1 MEKNDFVPYSKTT
14 PNKCYQNTFETT
26 CDYSGDNEEKSQNKV
41 EEKSQD
47 NFGEIESSSTICK
60 EFFCNKC
67 EYYTKKNSDFIK
79 HLKTKKHNNRM
90 NEDDKTICDICNRQY
105 SSASNL
111 WKHKQK
117 CRAKEQSVKKKESIA
132 KPEKFTNDMILE
144 LIKQNKELQTTLIE
158 QSAAIMEQNTKLVE
172 MTSKGQTNINTTNSN
187 NTTNNNQFN
196 INLFLNEQCKNAVN
210 IVDFLNSLQ
219 VQIQDLE
226 KTGKLGYVE
235 GISSI
240 FLKGLRELNVY
251 QRPIHCTDLKRETVY
266 VKDNDTWEK
275 DNSDKS
281 KLKNVIK
288 HIAKKNLKTL
298 PKWQQEN
305 PDFITLDT
313 KENNDY
319 LKIALNSL
327 GGQNEEEDEKFAGK
341 IIRNVLKDV
350 VIDKNEIAR

>member
-1 MEKNDFVPYSKTT
+1 MEAKKTQKKPKYFCNECNFNSSNKKDFNRHLTTRKHNDGKDGSIGSNEMEAWKQEIPII
-14 PNKCYQNTFETT
+14 NNRNTFN
-26 CDYSGDNEEKSQNKV
+26 C
-41 EEKSQD
+41 
-47 NFGEIESSSTICK
+47 IH
-60 EFFCNKC
+60 CNKT
-67 EYYTKKNSDFIK
+67 YMS
-79 HLKTKKHNNRM
+79 RG
-90 NEDDKTICDICNRQY
+90 
-105 SSASNL
+105 SL
-111 WKHKQK
+111 WKHNQK
-117 CRAKEQSVKKKESIA
+117 CKINNIENRIEQVENKIMTDA
-132 KPEKFTNDMILE
+132 ITKPETLTNDMILE
-144 LIKQNKELQTTLIE
+144 LIKQNKELQNTLIE

-172 MTSKGQTNINTTNSN
+172 ITSKGQTNINNTNSN

-196 INLFLNEQCKNAVN
+196 INFFLNEQCKNAIN

-275 DNSDKS
+275 DNTDKT
-281 KLKNVIK
+281 KLKNAIK
-288 HIAKKNLKTL
+288 LIAKKNLKTL
-298 PKWQQEN
+298 PKWQEEN

-313 KENNDY
+313 KENDDY

-327 GGQNEEEDEKFAGK
+327 GGQDEEENEKFTGK

-350 VIDKNEIAR
+350 VIDKTEIAR

>member
-1 MEKNDFVPYSKTT
+1 
-14 PNKCYQNTFETT
+14 
-26 CDYSGDNEEKSQNKV
+26 
-41 EEKSQD
+41 
-47 NFGEIESSSTICK
+47 
-60 EFFCNKC
+60 
-67 EYYTKKNSDFIK
+67 
-79 HLKTKKHNNRM
+79 LKTKKHNNRI
-90 NEDDKTICDICNRQY
+90 NDDKTVCDICNKQY

-117 CRAKEQSVKKKESIA
+117 CILKENIT
-132 KPEKFTNDMILE
+132 KPETFTNDMILE
-144 LIKQNKELQTTLIE
+144 LIKQNKELQNTLIE
-158 QSAAIMEQNTKLVE
+158 QSAAIMEQNSKLVE
-172 MTSKGQTNINTTNSN
+172 MTSKGQTNINNTNSN

-196 INLFLNEQCKNAVN
+196 INFFLNEQCKNAIN

-275 DNSDKS
+275 DNAEKT
-281 KLKNVIK
+281 KLKNAIK

-298 PKWQQEN
+298 PKWQEEN

-327 GGQNEEEDEKFAGK
+327 GGQNEEEDEKFTGK

-350 VIDKNEIAR
+350 LIDKNEITK

>member
-1 MEKNDFVPYSKTT
+1 MEKTDYDIQNDF
-14 PNKCYQNTFETT
+14 NNNI
-26 CDYSGDNEEKSQNKV
+26 CDDICREIKNDVDCDKGDKSQNYGIKN
-41 EEKSQD
+41 S
-47 NFGEIESSSTICK
+47 FCK
-60 EFFCNKC
+60 EFYCEKC
-67 EYYTKKNSDFIK
+67 EYYTKKNSDYVK
-79 HLKTKKHNNRM
+79 HLKTKKHNNRI
-90 NEDDKTICDICNRQY
+90 NDDKTVCDICSKQY

-117 CRAKEQSVKKKESIA
+117 CVLKENISNKIEIMT
-132 KPEKFTNDMILE
+132 KPETFTNDMILE
-144 LIKQNKELQTTLIE
+144 LIKQNKELQNTLIE

-172 MTSKGQTNINTTNSN
+172 ITSKGQTNINNTNSN

-196 INLFLNEQCKNAVN
+196 INFFLNEQCKNAVN

-275 DNSDKS
+275 DNTDKT
-281 KLKNVIK
+281 KLKNAIK
-288 HIAKKNLKTL
+288 LIAKKNLKTL

-313 KENNDY
+313 KENDEY

-327 GGQNEEEDEKFAGK
+327 GGQNEEEDEKFTGK

>member
-1 MEKNDFVPYSKTT
+1 MEAKKTPKKPKYFCNECNFNSSNKKDFTRHLTTRKHNDGKDGSIGSNEMEAWKQEIPII
-14 PNKCYQNTFETT
+14 NNRNTFN
-26 CDYSGDNEEKSQNKV
+26 C
-41 EEKSQD
+41 
-47 NFGEIESSSTICK
+47 IH
-60 EFFCNKC
+60 CNKT
-67 EYYTKKNSDFIK
+67 YMS
-79 HLKTKKHNNRM
+79 RG
-90 NEDDKTICDICNRQY
+90 
-105 SSASNL
+105 SL
-111 WKHKQK
+111 WKHNQK
-117 CRAKEQSVKKKESIA
+117 CKINNIENRIEQVENKIMTNA
-132 KPEKFTNDMILE
+132 ITKPETLTNDMILE
-144 LIKQNKELQTTLIE
+144 LIKQNKELQNTLIE

-172 MTSKGQTNINTTNSN
+172 ITSKGQTNINNTNSN

-196 INLFLNEQCKNAVN
+196 INFFLNEQCKNAIN

-275 DNSDKS
+275 DNSDKT
-281 KLKNVIK
+281 KLKNAIK
-288 HIAKKNLKTL
+288 LIAKKNLKTL
-298 PKWQQEN
+298 PKWQEEN

-313 KENNDY
+313 KENDDY

-327 GGQNEEEDEKFAGK
+327 GGQDEEENEKFTGK

-350 VIDKNEIAR
+350 LIDKNEIAR

>member
-1 MEKNDFVPYSKTT
+1 MEKNEFT
-14 PNKCYQNTFETT
+14 PHLNNTQYNCYENTFENNSD
-26 CDYSGDNEEKSQNKV
+26 CSGDNGEKSQENY
-41 EEKSQD
+41 
-47 NFGEIESSSTICK
+47 GEIEINTSVCK
-60 EFFCNKC
+60 EYFCTKC
-67 EYYTKKNSDFIK
+67 EYYTKKNSDYMK
-79 HLKTKKHNNRM
+79 HLKTKKHSNRM
-90 NEDDKTICDICNRQY
+90 NEEKKNICDLCNKLY
-105 SSASNL
+105 SSQSNL
-111 WKHKQK
+111 WKHKQR
-117 CRAKEQSVKKKESIA
+117 CRAKEHSIKKKEQFI

-158 QSAAIMEQNTKLVE
+158 QSAAIMEQNSKLVE
-172 MTSKGQTNINTTNSN
+172 MTSKGQTNINNTNSN

-196 INLFLNEQCKNAVN
+196 INLFLNERCKNAVN

-275 DNSDKS
+275 DNADKT
-281 KLKNVIK
+281 KLKNAIK
-288 HIAKKNLKTL
+288 LIAKKNLKTL

-327 GGQNEEEDEKFAGK
+327 GGQSEEEDEKFTGK

-350 VIDKNEIAR
+350 VIDKNEISH

>member
-1 MEKNDFVPYSKTT
+1 MEKTDFDTQT
-14 PNKCYQNTFETT
+14 EF
-26 CDYSGDNEEKSQNKV
+26 DNENCDETCHEINNVFGDDNRDKSQKQGKKN
-41 EEKSQD
+41 S
-47 NFGEIESSSTICK
+47 FCK
-60 EFFCNKC
+60 DFYCKKC
-67 EYYTKKNSDFIK
+67 EYYTKKNSDYIK

-90 NEDDKTICDICNRQY
+90 KEEDKTICDICNRQY

-117 CRAKEQSVKKKESIA
+117 CIVSENISKKKDNTT
-132 KPEKFTNDMILE
+132 KPETLTNDMILE
-144 LIKQNKELQTTLIE
+144 LIKQNKELQNTLIE

-172 MTSKGQTNINTTNSN
+172 MTAKGQTNINNTNSN

-196 INLFLNEQCKNAVN
+196 INFFLNEQCKNAIN

-275 DNSDKS
+275 DNSDKT
-281 KLKNVIK
+281 KLKNAIK
-288 HIAKKNLKTL
+288 LIAKKNLKTL
-298 PKWQQEN
+298 PKWQEEN

-313 KENNDY
+313 KENDDY

-327 GGQNEEEDEKFAGK
+327 GGQDEEENEKFTGK

-350 VIDKNEIAR
+350 LIDKNEIAR

>member
-1 MEKNDFVPYSKTT
+1 MEAKKTQKKPKYFCNECNFNSSNKKDFNRHLTTRKHNDGKDGSIGSNEMEAWKQEIPII
-14 PNKCYQNTFETT
+14 NNRNTFN
-26 CDYSGDNEEKSQNKV
+26 C
-41 EEKSQD
+41 
-47 NFGEIESSSTICK
+47 IH
-60 EFFCNKC
+60 CNKT
-67 EYYTKKNSDFIK
+67 YMS
-79 HLKTKKHNNRM
+79 RG
-90 NEDDKTICDICNRQY
+90 
-105 SSASNL
+105 SL
-111 WKHKQK
+111 WKHNQK
-117 CRAKEQSVKKKESIA
+117 CKINNIENRIEQVENKIMTNA
-132 KPEKFTNDMILE
+132 ITKPETLTNDMILE
-144 LIKQNKELQTTLIE
+144 LIKQNKELQNTLIE

-172 MTSKGQTNINTTNSN
+172 ITSKGQTNINNTNSN

-196 INLFLNEQCKNAVN
+196 INFFLNEQCKNAIN

-275 DNSDKS
+275 DNSDKT
-281 KLKNVIK
+281 KLKNAIK
-288 HIAKKNLKTL
+288 LIAKKNLKTL
-298 PKWQQEN
+298 PKWQEEN

-313 KENNDY
+313 KENDDY

-327 GGQNEEEDEKFAGK
+327 GGQDEEENEKFTGK

-350 VIDKNEIAR
+350 LIDKNEIAR

>member
-1 MEKNDFVPYSKTT
+1 MEAKKTQKK
-14 PNKCYQNTFETT
+14 PKY
-26 CDYSGDNEEKSQNKV
+26 
-41 EEKSQD
+41 
-47 NFGEIESSSTICK
+47 
-60 EFFCNKC
+60 FCNEC
-67 EYYTKKNSDFIK
+67 NFNSSNKKDFTR
-79 HLKTKKHNNRM
+79 HLTTRKHNDGKDGSIGSNEMEAWKQEIPIAVNR
-90 NEDDKTICDICNRQY
+90 NIFNCVCCNKSYMSRG
-105 SSASNL
+105 SL
-111 WKHKQK
+111 WKHNQK
-117 CRAKEQSVKKKESIA
+117 CKINNNENTLESVENKMMMEAVI

-172 MTSKGQTNINTTNSN
+172 MTSKGQTNINNTNSN
-187 NTTNNNQFN
+187 NTTNNNNQFN
-196 INLFLNEQCKNAVN
+196 INLFLNERCKNAVN

-266 VKDNDTWEK
+266 VKDNNTWEK
-275 DNSDKS
+275 DNADKT
-281 KLKNVIK
+281 KLKNAIK
-288 HIAKKNLKTL
+288 LIAKKNLKTL

-313 KENNDY
+313 KENNEY

-327 GGQNEEEDEKFAGK
+327 GGQSEEEDEKFTGK

-350 VIDKNEIAR
+350 VIDKNEITH

>member
-1 MEKNDFVPYSKTT
+1 MTT
-14 PNKCYQNTFETT
+14 
-26 CDYSGDNEEKSQNKV
+26 
-41 EEKSQD
+41 
-47 NFGEIESSSTICK
+47 
-60 EFFCNKC
+60 
-67 EYYTKKNSDFIK
+67 
-79 HLKTKKHNNRM
+79 
-90 NEDDKTICDICNRQY
+90 
-105 SSASNL
+105 
-111 WKHKQK
+111 
-117 CRAKEQSVKKKESIA
+117 
-132 KPEKFTNDMILE
+132 
-144 LIKQNKELQTTLIE
+144 
-158 QSAAIMEQNTKLVE
+158 
-172 MTSKGQTNINTTNSN
+172 KGQTNINNTNSN
-187 NTTNNNQFN
+187 NTTNNQFN
-196 INLFLNEQCKNAVN
+196 INLFLNERCKNAVN

-240 FLKGLRELNVY
+240 LLKGLRELNVY

-275 DNSDKS
+275 DSGEKT

-288 HIAKKNLKTL
+288 LIAKKNLKTL

-313 KENNDY
+313 KENNEY

-327 GGQNEEEDEKFAGK
+327 GGQSEEEDEKFTGK

-350 VIDKNEIAR
+350 LIDKSEITK

>member
-1 MEKNDFVPYSKTT
+1 MEAKKTQKK
-14 PNKCYQNTFETT
+14 PKY
-26 CDYSGDNEEKSQNKV
+26 
-41 EEKSQD
+41 
-47 NFGEIESSSTICK
+47 
-60 EFFCNKC
+60 FCNEC
-67 EYYTKKNSDFIK
+67 NFNSSNKKDFTR
-79 HLKTKKHNNRM
+79 HLTTRKHNDGKDGSIGSNEMEAWKQEIPIIVNR
-90 NEDDKTICDICNRQY
+90 NIFNCINCNKTYMSRG
-105 SSASNL
+105 SL
-111 WKHKQK
+111 WKHNQK
-117 CRAKEQSVKKKESIA
+117 CKINNNENTIEPVENKIMTDAIT
-132 KPEKFTNDMILE
+132 KPETFTNDMILE
-144 LIKQNKELQTTLIE
+144 LIKQNKELQNTLIE

-172 MTSKGQTNINTTNSN
+172 MTSKGQTNINNTNSN

-196 INLFLNEQCKNAVN
+196 INFFLNEQCKNAIN

-275 DNSDKS
+275 DSGEKT
-281 KLKNVIK
+281 KLKNAIK
-288 HIAKKNLKTL
+288 LIAKKNLKTL

-327 GGQNEEEDEKFAGK
+327 GGQDEEEDEKFTGK

-350 VIDKNEIAR
+350 VIDKTEIAR

>member
-1 MEKNDFVPYSKTT
+1 MEAKKTQKKPKYFCNECNFNSSNKKDFNRHLTTRKHNDGKDGSIGSNEMEAWKQEIPII
-14 PNKCYQNTFETT
+14 NNRNTFN
-26 CDYSGDNEEKSQNKV
+26 C
-41 EEKSQD
+41 
-47 NFGEIESSSTICK
+47 IH
-60 EFFCNKC
+60 CNKT
-67 EYYTKKNSDFIK
+67 YMS
-79 HLKTKKHNNRM
+79 RG
-90 NEDDKTICDICNRQY
+90 
-105 SSASNL
+105 SL
-111 WKHKQK
+111 WKHNQK
-117 CRAKEQSVKKKESIA
+117 CKINNIENRIEQVENKIMTNA
-132 KPEKFTNDMILE
+132 ITKPETLTNDMILE
-144 LIKQNKELQTTLIE
+144 LIKQNKELQNTLIE

-172 MTSKGQTNINTTNSN
+172 ITSKGQTNINNTNSN

-196 INLFLNEQCKNAVN
+196 INFFLNEQCKNAIN

-275 DNSDKS
+275 DNSDKT
-281 KLKNVIK
+281 KLKNAIK
-288 HIAKKNLKTL
+288 LIAKKNLKTL
-298 PKWQQEN
+298 PKWQEEN

-313 KENNDY
+313 KENDDY

-327 GGQNEEEDEKFAGK
+327 GGQDEEENEKFTGK

-350 VIDKNEIAR
+350 LIDKNEIMK

>member
-1 MEKNDFVPYSKTT
+1 MEAKKTQKKPKYFCNECNFNSSNKKDFNRHLTTRKHNDGKDGSIGSNEMEEWKQEIPII
-14 PNKCYQNTFETT
+14 NNRNTFN
-26 CDYSGDNEEKSQNKV
+26 C
-41 EEKSQD
+41 
-47 NFGEIESSSTICK
+47 IH
-60 EFFCNKC
+60 CNKT
-67 EYYTKKNSDFIK
+67 YMS
-79 HLKTKKHNNRM
+79 RG
-90 NEDDKTICDICNRQY
+90 
-105 SSASNL
+105 SL
-111 WKHKQK
+111 WKHNQK
-117 CRAKEQSVKKKESIA
+117 CKINNIENRIEQVENKIMTNA
-132 KPEKFTNDMILE
+132 ITKPETLTNDMILE
-144 LIKQNKELQTTLIE
+144 LIKQNKELQNTLIE

-172 MTSKGQTNINTTNSN
+172 ITSKGQTNINNTNSN

-196 INLFLNEQCKNAVN
+196 INFFLNEQCKNAIN

-275 DNSDKS
+275 DNSDKT
-281 KLKNVIK
+281 KLKNAIK
-288 HIAKKNLKTL
+288 LIAKKNLKTL
-298 PKWQQEN
+298 PKWQEEN

-313 KENNDY
+313 KENDDY

-327 GGQNEEEDEKFAGK
+327 GGQDEEENEKFTGK

-350 VIDKNEIAR
+350 LIDKNEIAR

>member
-1 MEKNDFVPYSKTT
+1 MEKTNYDMQNNFNNNSCNDICQEI
-14 PNKCYQNTFETT
+14 NN
-26 CDYSGDNEEKSQNKV
+26 DHNNDNGD
-41 EEKSQD
+41 KSQD
-47 NFGEIESSSTICK
+47 YGIKNSFCK
-60 EFFCNKC
+60 EFYCKKC
-67 EYYTKKNSDFIK
+67 EYYTKKNSDYVK
-79 HLKTKKHNNRM
+79 HLKTKKHNNRI
-90 NEDDKTICDICNRQY
+90 NDDKTTCDICNRQY

-117 CRAKEQSVKKKESIA
+117 CTMKENNSNKKESVT
-132 KPEKFTNDMILE
+132 KPETFTNDMILE
-144 LIKQNKELQTTLIE
+144 LIKQNKELQNTLIE

-172 MTSKGQTNINTTNSN
+172 MTSKGQTNINNTNSN

-196 INLFLNEQCKNAVN
+196 INFFLNEQCKNAIN

-275 DNSDKS
+275 DSGEKT
-281 KLKNVIK
+281 KLKNAIK
-288 HIAKKNLKTL
+288 LIAKKNLKTL

-327 GGQNEEEDEKFAGK
+327 GGQDEEEDEKFTGK

-350 VIDKNEIAR
+350 VIDKTEIAR

>member
-1 MEKNDFVPYSKTT
+1 MEAKKTQKKPKYFCNECNFNSSNKKDFNRHLTTRKHNDGKDGSIGSNEMEAWKQEIPII
-14 PNKCYQNTFETT
+14 NNRNTFN
-26 CDYSGDNEEKSQNKV
+26 C
-41 EEKSQD
+41 
-47 NFGEIESSSTICK
+47 IH
-60 EFFCNKC
+60 CNKT
-67 EYYTKKNSDFIK
+67 YMS
-79 HLKTKKHNNRM
+79 RG
-90 NEDDKTICDICNRQY
+90 
-105 SSASNL
+105 SL
-111 WKHKQK
+111 WKHNQK
-117 CRAKEQSVKKKESIA
+117 CKINNIENRIEQVENKIMTNA
-132 KPEKFTNDMILE
+132 ITKPETLTNDMILE
-144 LIKQNKELQTTLIE
+144 LIKQNKELQNTLIE

-172 MTSKGQTNINTTNSN
+172 ITSKGQTNINNTNSN

-196 INLFLNEQCKNAVN
+196 INFFLNEQCKNAIN

-275 DNSDKS
+275 DNSDKT
-281 KLKNVIK
+281 KLKNAIK
-288 HIAKKNLKTL
+288 LIAKKNLKTL
-298 PKWQQEN
+298 PKWQEEN

-313 KENNDY
+313 KENDDY

-327 GGQNEEEDEKFAGK
+327 GGQDEEENEKFTGK

-350 VIDKNEIAR
+350 VIDKTEIAR

>member
-1 MEKNDFVPYSKTT
+1 MEAKKTQKKPKYFCNECNFNSSNKKDFNRHLTTRKHNDGKDGSIGSNEMEAWKQEIPII
-14 PNKCYQNTFETT
+14 NNRNTFN
-26 CDYSGDNEEKSQNKV
+26 C
-41 EEKSQD
+41 
-47 NFGEIESSSTICK
+47 IH
-60 EFFCNKC
+60 CNKT
-67 EYYTKKNSDFIK
+67 YMS
-79 HLKTKKHNNRM
+79 RG
-90 NEDDKTICDICNRQY
+90 
-105 SSASNL
+105 SL
-111 WKHKQK
+111 WKHNQK
-117 CRAKEQSVKKKESIA
+117 CKINNIENRIEQVENKIMTNA
-132 KPEKFTNDMILE
+132 ITKPETLTNDMILE
-144 LIKQNKELQTTLIE
+144 LIKQNKELQNTLIE

-172 MTSKGQTNINTTNSN
+172 ITSKGQTNINNTNSN

-196 INLFLNEQCKNAVN
+196 INFFLNEQCKNAIN

-275 DNSDKS
+275 DNADKT
-281 KLKNVIK
+281 KLKNAIK
-288 HIAKKNLKTL
+288 LIAKKNLKTL
-298 PKWQQEN
+298 PKWQEEN

-313 KENNDY
+313 KENDDY

-327 GGQNEEEDEKFAGK
+327 GGQDEEENEKFTGK

-350 VIDKNEIAR
+350 VIDKTEIAR

>member
-1 MEKNDFVPYSKTT
+1 MENISIDMQTEIDNNNYDGNNSEINNYT
-14 PNKCYQNTFETT
+14 NT
-26 CDYSGDNEEKSQNKV
+26 DNGDKSQNQGIKN
-41 EEKSQD
+41 S
-47 NFGEIESSSTICK
+47 FCK
-60 EFFCNKC
+60 DFYCEKC
-67 EYYTKKNSDFIK
+67 EYYTKKNSDYVK
-79 HLKTKKHNNRM
+79 HLKTKKHNNRI
-90 NEDDKTICDICNRQY
+90 NDDKTTCDICNRQY

-117 CRAKEQSVKKKESIA
+117 CILKENISKKTDNVT
-132 KPEKFTNDMILE
+132 KPETLTNDMILE
-144 LIKQNKELQTTLIE
+144 LIKQNKELQNTLIE

-172 MTSKGQTNINTTNSN
+172 ITSKGQTNINNTNSN

-196 INLFLNEQCKNAVN
+196 INFFLNEQCKNAIN

-275 DNSDKS
+275 DNTDKT
-281 KLKNVIK
+281 KLKNAIK
-288 HIAKKNLKTL
+288 LIAKKNLKTL
-298 PKWQQEN
+298 PKWQEEN

-313 KENNDY
+313 KENDDY

-327 GGQNEEEDEKFAGK
+327 GGQDEEENEKFTGK

-350 VIDKNEIAR
+350 LIDKNEIAR

>member
-1 MEKNDFVPYSKTT
+1 MEAKKTQKK
-14 PNKCYQNTFETT
+14 PKY
-26 CDYSGDNEEKSQNKV
+26 
-41 EEKSQD
+41 
-47 NFGEIESSSTICK
+47 
-60 EFFCNKC
+60 FCNEC
-67 EYYTKKNSDFIK
+67 NFNSSNKKDFTR
-79 HLKTKKHNNRM
+79 HLTTRKHNDGKDGSIGSNEMEAWKQEIPITFNR
-90 NEDDKTICDICNRQY
+90 NKFNCVCCNKSYMSRG
-105 SSASNL
+105 SL
-111 WKHKQK
+111 WKHNQK
-117 CRAKEQSVKKKESIA
+117 CKIDNNNENMIEPVENKIVMDVIT

-158 QSAAIMEQNTKLVE
+158 QSAAIMEQNSKLVE
-172 MTSKGQTNINTTNSN
+172 MTTKGQTNINNTNSN
-187 NTTNNNQFN
+187 NTTNNQFN
-196 INLFLNEQCKNAVN
+196 INLFLNERCKNAVN

-240 FLKGLRELNVY
+240 LLKGLRELNVY

-275 DNSDKS
+275 DSGEKT

-288 HIAKKNLKTL
+288 LIAKKNLKTL

-313 KENNDY
+313 KENNEY

-327 GGQNEEEDEKFAGK
+327 GGQSEEEDEKFTGK

-350 VIDKNEIAR
+350 LIDKSEITK

>member
-1 MEKNDFVPYSKTT
+1 MEAKKTQKK
-14 PNKCYQNTFETT
+14 PKY
-26 CDYSGDNEEKSQNKV
+26 
-41 EEKSQD
+41 
-47 NFGEIESSSTICK
+47 
-60 EFFCNKC
+60 FCNEC
-67 EYYTKKNSDFIK
+67 NFNSSNKKDFTR
-79 HLKTKKHNNRM
+79 HLTTRKHNDGKDGSIGSNETEAWKPEIPIIVNR
-90 NEDDKTICDICNRQY
+90 NNFNCIHCNKTYMSRG
-105 SSASNL
+105 SL
-111 WKHKQK
+111 WKHNQK
-117 CRAKEQSVKKKESIA
+117 CKINNSENTIEHVENIIITNVVT
-132 KPEKFTNDMILE
+132 KPETFTNDMILE
-144 LIKQNKELQTTLIE
+144 LIKQNKELQNTLIE

-172 MTSKGQTNINTTNSN
+172 ITSKGQTNINNTNSN

-275 DNSDKS
+275 DNAEKT

-327 GGQNEEEDEKFAGK
+327 GGQSEEEDEKFTGK

-350 VIDKNEIAR
+350 VIDKTEIAR

>member
-1 MEKNDFVPYSKTT
+1 MEAKKTQKK
-14 PNKCYQNTFETT
+14 PKY
-26 CDYSGDNEEKSQNKV
+26 
-41 EEKSQD
+41 
-47 NFGEIESSSTICK
+47 
-60 EFFCNKC
+60 FCNEC
-67 EYYTKKNSDFIK
+67 NFNSSNKKDFTR
-79 HLKTKKHNNRM
+79 HLTTRKHNDGKDGSIGSNEMEAWKQEIPSIVNR
-90 NEDDKTICDICNRQY
+90 NNFNCIHCNKTYMSRG
-105 SSASNL
+105 SL
-111 WKHKQK
+111 WKHNQK
-117 CRAKEQSVKKKESIA
+117 CKINNNENAIELVENKIMTDA
-132 KPEKFTNDMILE
+132 ITKPETFTNDMILE
-144 LIKQNKELQTTLIE
+144 LIKQNKELQNTLIE

-172 MTSKGQTNINTTNSN
+172 MTSKGQTNINNTNSN

-275 DNSDKS
+275 DSGEKT
-281 KLKNVIK
+281 KLKNAIK
-288 HIAKKNLKTL
+288 LIAKKNLKTL

-327 GGQNEEEDEKFAGK
+327 GGQSEEEDEKFTGK

-350 VIDKNEIAR
+350 VIDKTEIAR